1 MFPNFRCTNTYGR
14 KDSMKIKLEYSYK
27 FFTAI
32 ALTLAATTIYAQP
45 YPTKPVKIFM
55 PWSDGFPAI
64 SARLYAKEL
73 SERYN
78 QAFVVDARPG
88 AGGEIAAKQVIS
100 APADGYTLL
109 VTGSSITIRAAAD
122 EKNAD
127 GERDLQ
133 PIAQITTTPY
143 VIVAKSGKYGSFKN
157 LLSSA
162 RAAPGSVNFASA
174 GVGTGM
180 HYLGELINSNAGIQ
194 MVHVP
199 YSTGSKQLQ
208 AVMAGDVDIAIT
220 SLVTALP
227 QIKSG
232 TLEALSVSS
241 TKRSRVAPTI
251 PTLSELG
258 VQGIPAI
265 GAWIAIFGPKGMDPN
280 IVRSLSEKITSIAN
294 DPAVIETVASWGADV
309 PDTRVIALQDV
320 LQTEKRSWLKL
331 IKEKNF
337 ADNNS
342 N

>member
-1 MFPNFRCTNTYGR
+1 
-14 KDSMKIKLEYSYK
+14 MKIKLNYLYK
-27 FFTAI
+27 FLTAVTF
-32 ALTLAATTIYAQP
+32 ASAATTIYAQT
-45 YPTKPVKIFM
+45 YPAKPVRVFM
-55 PWSDGFPAI
+55 PWSDGFPAN

-73 SERYN
+73 SDRYN
-78 QAFVVDARPG
+78 QAFVVDAKPG

-109 VTGSSITIRAAAD
+109 ITGSSITIRAATD
-122 EKNAD
+122 DKNAD

-143 VIVAKSGKYGSFKN
+143 VIVAKKGKFGGFKN
-157 LLSSA
+157 FLTAA
-162 RAAPGSVNFASA
+162 RAAPGAINFASA

-180 HYLGELINSNAGIQ
+180 HYLGELINTNAGVQ

-208 AVMAGDVDIAIT
+208 AVMAGDVDIAII

-232 TLEALSVSS
+232 ALEALAVSS
-241 TKRSRVAPTI
+241 SKRSRVAPSI

-258 VQGIPAI
+258 FQGVPSI
-265 GAWIAIFGPKGMDPN
+265 GAWIAIFGPKGIDPN

-294 DPAVIETVASWGADV
+294 DPAVIETVTSWGAEI
-309 PDTRVIALQDV
+309 PDTSVIALQDV
-320 LQTEKRSWLKL
+320 LQSEKRSWIKL

-337 ADNNS
+337 SANN
-342 N
+342 